1 MLVST
6 NQGGTGLLGRLRRAV
21 ELAGV
26 IASISLFLPSLTYAE
41 AWQLDPMVGLEAGY
55 NDNFRLTTQN
65 PAGVFSTIA
74 MGTLGLSRITET
86 MSFQGT
92 LGLDFVKYFGDTEF
106 LKEDNSN
113 QLAAFKASKQG
124 ERLNGRLA
132 FSFRRDT
139 LLRTIGA
146 EAAAVQSADSIAIE
160 DDQSVDDGLFIE
172 NIRRNR
178 FDVRPSFGYKLTEIT
193 QLNLGY
199 RYQNTFYGDA
209 VFSSPNDWDKNTLF
223 GEIDTEISE
232 KNDLLAILSA
242 SRFDSES
249 GSIFDNYELQAGV
262 SHDFDE
268 TTNATLTLGGRHTV
282 LESSAR
288 NLEDNGFVFRLA
300 GRKETGLT
308 RFNGI
313 LSRNVTPSAA
323 GDLVKTDS
331 LSFNMTHDL
340 SELLYFRLRS
350 RIFENES
357 LRTQK
362 ASGNRRSLT
371 IEPALIWTLTENW
384 SLDALYRYRRE
395 KRFDNP
401 DSADSNA
408 VYIILTW
415 RPQREIGK

>member
-6 NQGGTGLLGRLRRAV
+6 NQGGTGLLARLRRAV
-21 ELAGV
+21 ELVAGV
-26 IASISLFLPSLTYAE
+26 LASISLFLPSLTYAE

-65 PAGVFSTIA
+65 PARVFSTIA

-86 MSFQGT
+86 MSFQGI

-106 LKEDNSN
+106 LKEDNNN

-139 LLRTIGA
+139 LLRTIGTA
-146 EAAAVQSADSIAIE
+146 QPADSIAIE
-160 DDQSVDDGLFIE
+160 EDQSVDDGLFIE

-178 FDVRPSFGYKLTEIT
+178 FDVRPSLGYKLTEIT
-193 QLNLGY
+193 ELNLGY

-209 VFSSPNDWDKNTLF
+209 VFSNPSDWTKNTLF
-223 GEIDTEISE
+223 GEMDTQVTE

-268 TTNATLTLGGRHTV
+268 TTNVTFTLGGRHH
-282 LESSAR
+282 
-288 NLEDNGFVFRLA
+288 
-300 GRKETGLT
+300 
-308 RFNGI
+308 RFGI
-313 LSRNVTPSAA
+313 IGSQSRGQWICIPFSREER
-323 GDLVKTDS
+323 DR
-331 LSFNMTHDL
+331 TH
-340 SELLYFRLRS
+340 
-350 RIFENES
+350 
-357 LRTQK
+357 
-362 ASGNRRSLT
+362 
-371 IEPALIWTLTENW
+371 
-384 SLDALYRYRRE
+384 
-395 KRFDNP
+395 
-401 DSADSNA
+401 
-408 VYIILTW
+408 
-415 RPQREIGK
+415 